1 MKYTKFANE
10 KIKRLEI
17 LANLYASLNKD
28 HSELKTNGVAFDS
41 PIEKIQ
47 NERKEEVWS
56 HVKKAIEDTE
66 EIE

>member
-28 HSELKTNGVAFDS
+28 HNELKTNGVAFDS
-41 PIEKIQ
+41 PIEKIKR
-47 NERKEEVWS
+47 ERKEKVWS
-56 HVKKAIEDTE
+56 HVEKAIEDTE